1 MTDLEFLKKYWKE
14 ADRQEDVFLRKA
26 RRLHPED
33 EVQAAL
39 DRFGRLDDTTR
50 LDVAEL
56 NRLHRDIEGWKEAD
70 LLTGEFGLRAKD
82 ASHRK
87 RITTDEALLLCLMAA
102 WAAYYAK
109 IEYYAIDMFVAVTGA
124 SERRVRERL
133 ADSTPTTP
141 QSFSNA
147 LDVDIAYRARQLQKL
162 VQSDRQQTIVP
173 KVTQKRYARVFEQQ
187 ERCLIAQSEPT
198 EDSPNGHHGYIDRVM
213 AELLSYFAID
223 RYRQEGV
230 QRVRF
235 VAVIDE
241 KTTHN
246 CRRLHGREFAIDDLK
261 PGINAPPIADP
272 PHPCRSVLRPI

>member
-1 MTDLEFLKKYWKE
+1 MTDLEFLKKYWEE
-14 ADRQEDVFLRKA
+14 ADRQEDIFLRKA

-39 DRFGRLDDTTR
+39 DRFGRLDGTAR
-50 LDVAEL
+50 LDANEL
-56 NRLHRDIEGWKEAD
+56 NRLHRDIEGWKESN
-70 LLTGEFGLRAKD
+70 LMTGEFGLRAKD

-102 WAAYYAK
+102 WAAYYAE
-109 IEYYAIDMFVAVTGA
+109 IECYAIDMFVTVTGA
-124 SERRVRERL
+124 SESKVRERL
-133 ADSTPTTP
+133 DKPTHTTP
-141 QSFSNA
+141 QSFADA
-147 LDVDIAYRARQLQKL
+147 LDVDTAYRARQLQKL
-162 VQSDRQQTIVP
+162 VLSDRQQGTAP

-187 ERCLIAQSEPT
+187 ERWLLSQSEPT
-198 EDSPNGHHGYIDRVM
+198 KNNPNGHHGYIDRVM

-223 RYRQEGV
+223 RYRKDGV

-235 VAVIDE
+235 VAVIDD
-241 KTTHN
+241 KTTYN
-246 CRRLHGREFAIDDLK
+246 CRRLHGKEFAIDDLK